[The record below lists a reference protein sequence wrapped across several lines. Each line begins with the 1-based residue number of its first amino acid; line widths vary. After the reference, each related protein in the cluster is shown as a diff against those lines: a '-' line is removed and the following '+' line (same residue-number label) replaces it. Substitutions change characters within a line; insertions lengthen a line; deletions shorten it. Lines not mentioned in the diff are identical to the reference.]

1 MITPIIT
8 GVYPNYN
15 YVTCQTGEENFW
27 RSYAAIF
34 PLWEVLHK
42 NKAPQQERSKRNRGS
57 RLLMVCISAQ
67 PRRKTRNSRGL

>member
-27 RSYAAIF
+27 RSYVAIF
-34 PLWEVLHK
+34 PRWEVLHK
-42 NKAPQQERSKRNRGS
+42 NKVPQQERSKVTGAAS
-57 RLLMVCISAQ
+57 Y
-67 PRRKTRNSRGL
+67 

>member
-1 MITPIIT
+1 MITPIMT
-8 GVYPNYN
+8 SFYN
-15 YVTCQTGEENFW
+15 DSNVTCQTGEENFW

-67 PRRKTRNSRGL
+67 PGRKTRNSRGL